1 MKVRSKKVLSAA
13 VVSAILAAQTLMPV
27 AAAGGEI
34 TANMSTMSPV
44 LRVQVPTKMAVA
56 VNEFEKGDTGSQVS
70 SDEFTMKNLSEVPV
84 NVKVTSE
91 AEVGAAIELVST
103 KEAAKASTAKDKP
116 AMWLAAAAAVKD
128 NSGTLEYLATGTDK
142 KAGALTGKEDNA
154 TAFGKKD
161 ATNKSKAVQNFYLK
175 EATAIVYKGVTGKDA
190 KKDVEDASKNIG
202 LGADYYKLTEIQ
214 KGGASITAQADATA
228 AAASQDIY
236 IVASAPADGTPAAIT
251 KVEKGGTAPSSGI
264 GKVYSIE
271 STPVADVSAVTDS
284 DLFLY
289 IDSATAPAAGD
300 EAAFRYVGA
309 LSQAK
314 SGWSSTDD
322 LKGIK
327 IKYDISAISETAYKA
342 VAKDDGSGLTYG
354 YKAESSKISITSTGE
369 MTVQGLSGTVYKSG
383 SLTLAGTEYPL
394 DSKAGNWQST
404 TEPAVWKFS
413 STWTNNIKGKEVTV
427 KIVLQDNT
435 TIEET
440 LTVPAS

>member
-1 MKVRSKKVLSAA
+1 MKAKCKKVLSAA

-34 TANMSTMSPV
+34 TADMSTMSPV

-56 VNEFEKGDTGSQVS
+56 VNEFEKGDAGSQVS

-128 NSGTLEYLATGTDK
+128 NSSTLEYLATGTDK
-142 KAGALTGKEDNA
+142 TAGALTGKEENA
-154 TAFGKKD
+154 TAFGTKD

-175 EATAIVYKGVTGKDA
+175 AATSATYEGVAGKDA
-190 KKDVEDASKNIG
+190 KALITGDTATVGE
-202 LGADYYKLTEIQ
+202 GADFYELEEISAP
-214 KGGASITAQADATA
+214 GGSWDLDKSKAEAAKQDVYVATA
-228 AAASQDIY
+228 A
-236 IVASAPADGTPAAIT
+236 PAVGTAQTLT
-251 KVEKGGTAPSSGI
+251 KHAKGGGTVSSAFS
-264 GKVYSIE
+264 GKVYKIKD
-271 STPVADVSAVTDS
+271 TPAKVSEMPDDATKSYMYIKTATSVT
-284 DLFLY
+284 
-289 IDSATAPAAGD
+289 GD
-300 EAAFRYVGA
+300 AAAFRYVGA
-309 LSQAK
+309 LSEAK

-354 YKAESSKISITSTGE
+354 YKAESSAITLNGNVMTIMLNGGTFKSGTLKLGDTTAPLGSSAGTWGSITGGVTF
-369 MTVQGLSGTVYKSG
+369 TF
-383 SLTLAGTEYPL
+383 
-394 DSKAGNWQST
+394 N
-404 TEPAVWKFS
+404 
-413 STWTNNIKGKEVTV
+413 STWAAAIKGKTVEVAVTLEDGTV
-427 KIVLQDNT
+427 
-435 TIEET
+435 
-440 LTVPAS
+440 LTESFNVPN